1 MDHPPRPGG
10 PCACG
15 ASGWGLP
22 PGRCSVHA
30 WEDERDW
37 ATRAL
42 ALARRGMRQAR
53 RLAARHPDDPVLL
66 HEAREWLAEAR
77 DDAAAAAATLATPP
91 RPAQWGPGDARVS
104 RPTYAAREKSEKKE
118 RKS

>member
-1 MDHPPRPGG
+1 MDHLPRPDG

-15 ASGWGLP
+15 ASSWDLP

-30 WEDERDW
+30 LEDEWDR

-66 HEAREWLAEAR
+66 YEARQWLAEAR

-91 RPAQWGPGDARVS
+91 RPARWSPGGARAG
-104 RPTYAAREKSEKKE
+104 RPAHAAREKKE
-118 RKS
+118 RGS